1 MCWEW
6 PLPAAALLLP
16 LGEGGQKAKSIG
28 KSVKSHPRGLD
39 PNSTEGRLPDI
50 VTRQLGVASEGSRE
64 TQLRGLHG
72 QVWLLILLPCKEI
85 VLG

>member
-1 MCWEW
+1 MA
-6 PLPAAALLLP
+6 PASGCSP
-16 LGEGGQKAKSIG
+16 PPSRRGGQKAKSI
-28 KSVKSHPRGLD
+28 VKSHPRGPD

-50 VTRQLGVASEGSRE
+50 VTRQLGVASESSRE